1 MNRFVR
7 GVRYAIFLI
16 AAVGGFADQTAAQ
29 IIGFDSEPPGPIS
42 TVIEGDFTI
51 SVFDAFI
58 SSGAGSC
65 TPECAENGTPYL
77 VTPVRGL
84 TSGIQIERTDGQPFT
99 PVSIDLA
106 EYRVGDPATDVAIES
121 GNPAQLIVVLDG
133 VNDGSGPA
141 TDFETVALGPEFA
154 NTTYL
159 FLLTTGDAGYSV
171 DNIVIAN
178 DVPALRP
185 WAAASLAALLAA
197 TAALA
202 VLRRLTLRS
211 SLL

>member
-1 MNRFVR
+1 
-7 GVRYAIFLI
+7 
-16 AAVGGFADQTAAQ
+16 
-29 IIGFDSEPPGPIS
+29 
-42 TVIEGDFTI
+42 
-51 SVFDAFI
+51 
-58 SSGAGSC
+58 
-65 TPECAENGTPYL
+65 

-84 TSGIQIERTDGQPFT
+84 TSGIRIKRTDDQPFT

-106 EYRVGDPATDVAIES
+106 EYRVGDPPATNILIES
-121 GNPAQLIVVLDG
+121 GNGAQLIVDLDG

-154 NTTYL
+154 NTTSYL

-202 VLRRLTLRS
+202 VLRRLTPRS